1 MPLRTWIL
9 PNRQTW
15 PRLLALPLVLLLVLV
30 SLPAS
35 HAATLTC
42 RNDCSPLQG
51 KMLAQGQTPDMQADC
66 GTACA
71 PPVAPAQ
78 PAVIPPLA
86 RPFTAAVAA
95 SDHVPEPPR
104 RPPRA

>member
-1 MPLRTWIL
+1 MPLRTWTL
-9 PNRQTW
+9 PNRQTR

-30 SLPAS
+30 TLPTS

-66 GTACA
+66 GSACA
-71 PPVAPAQ
+71 PPVASLQ
-78 PAVIPPLA
+78 PAVTPPFA
-86 RPFTAAVAA
+86 RPLMAAVTV
-95 SDHVPEPPR
+95 SEHVPEPPR

>member
-1 MPLRTWIL
+1 MPLRTWTL
-9 PNRQTW
+9 PNRQTR
-15 PRLLALPLVLLLVLV
+15 PRLLSLLLILLLVLV
-30 SLPAS
+30 TFPTS

-71 PPVAPAQ
+71 PPVASLQ

-86 RPFTAAVAA
+86 RPFMVTVAMNE
-95 SDHVPEPPR
+95 HVTDPPR
-104 RPPRA
+104 RPPRP